1 MKTTKKPQLFKVV
14 APKVK
19 VITKGY
25 INLISRKKTE
35 ANKNG
40 KPIVYRSKLALK
52 IGQQLRFSNMK
63 FSKLFNQCFAQ
74 VSILESNVI
83 LAKEKLKKA
92 KGSIMS
98 TLEWFSLH
106 VELAKAKLHLRQFKY
121 SLPHNIKFNLF

>member
-1 MKTTKKPQLFKVV
+1 MNTTKKPQLFKVV

-106 VELAKAKLHLRQFKY
+106 VEIAKAKLHLRQFKY
-121 SLPHNIKFNLF
+121 SLPRTIRFNLF